1 MERIAPLAKILA
13 EANGIDWQKLNG
25 TGSGGMIVEQDILN
39 YLSRVMSGEEDPP
52 STPVDPTPAGW
63 TGDEIPSADMLN
75 KAGMNADMLSRA
87 GVDTDITAF
96 VEQARTA
103 SPQVPATPAA
113 STLADED
120 LEFELDDE
128 DTGSE
133 PAAPAPAFSTP
144 SFTDPAPMPAA
155 PVAPAA
161 PEVTAPAF
169 ATPVF
174 SAPMSTAPEPVMQ
187 APVAPEPVMQA
198 PVVEAPR
205 MEAPVIEAPVMEAPV
220 MEAPVMEAVAPQAP
234 AAPQVADI
242 AAPAAATGLAAGLG
256 SLLSRLYQKP
266 APEAAPQATAPD
278 ITAPAITA
286 PDINTPAFTAPVAA
300 EPEVTAPPVHL
311 PDLTAPAVQIPD
323 VQTPD
328 VQVAAEA
335 EPSSVP
341 AFHFDPTPAAQTPAA
356 QPEVPETTAE
366 PEQTG
371 TPAMPTWTDGREADD
386 HAWTEPT
393 QAAAPATDA
402 APIED
407 TAPVAEIA
415 PVEAASTGAVTT
427 DETPVEVAEAAPA
440 AAEDAVDASP
450 TEQAPVEEAPI
461 EAASVEPD
469 SVDEPVEEP
478 AAEPV
483 SAQEP
488 VEEVEAE
495 VAAPVAAELTP
506 AADDAQDAE
515 SGEAPVEAAPVE
527 ELQPEPA
534 QEPRVLVAPV
544 AVADTN
550 STQVVHAQ
558 GEGSPANAVWFGAY
572 LRRDAN
578 VTALHDLQ
586 GQVSAALDQALPL
599 GLLVARAAQRH
610 ADTLSLGSVAVQG
623 ESHAHTVGTGSLRDA
638 LAQLDTAYDGDT
650 PDLLIVDAGAHG
662 LDDLHYPHTLTLS
675 VGRMQNG
682 RAPLSLNGDVDAA
695 RAAKFLAQVA
705 EALEQPILLV
715 L

>member
-1 MERIAPLAKILA
+1 ME
-13 EANGIDWQKLNG
+13 
-25 TGSGGMIVEQDILN
+25 
-39 YLSRVMSGEEDPP
+39 
-52 STPVDPTPAGW
+52 TPV
-63 TGDEIPSADMLN
+63 
-75 KAGMNADMLSRA
+75 
-87 GVDTDITAF
+87 V
-96 VEQARTA
+96 
-103 SPQVPATPAA
+103 
-113 STLADED
+113 
-120 LEFELDDE
+120 
-128 DTGSE
+128 
-133 PAAPAPAFSTP
+133 
-144 SFTDPAPMPAA
+144 
-155 PVAPAA
+155 
-161 PEVTAPAF
+161 
-169 ATPVF
+169 
-174 SAPMSTAPEPVMQ
+174 
-187 APVAPEPVMQA
+187 
-198 PVVEAPR
+198 
-205 MEAPVIEAPVMEAPV
+205 
-220 MEAPVMEAVAPQAP
+220 EAPVMEAVAPQAP

-266 APEAAPQATAPD
+266 APEAASQATTPD
-278 ITAPAITA
+278 ITA

-311 PDLTAPAVQIPD
+311 PDLTTPAAQIPD
-323 VQTPD
+323 AQTPD

-335 EPSSVP
+335 EPTSVP

-356 QPEVPETTAE
+356 QPEVPATMPE

-393 QAAAPATDA
+393 QTEQTQAAAPATDA
-402 APIED
+402 APLED
-407 TAPVAEIA
+407 AAPVAEIA
-415 PVEAASTGAVTT
+415 PVEAASTGDVTT
-427 DETPVEVAEAAPA
+427 DEMPVEVAEAAPA
-440 AAEDAVDASP
+440 AAEDTVDASP

-461 EAASVEPD
+461 EAAPVEPD
-469 SVDEPVEEP
+469 PVDEPAEEP

-495 VAAPVAAELTP
+495 VTAPVAAELTP
-506 AADDAQDAE
+506 AADDAQDTE
-515 SGEAPVEAAPVE
+515 SGEAPVE

-534 QEPRVLVAPV
+534 QEPQVLVAPV